1 MFRCSLRGP
10 LAGLVLL
17 GLTGMPLLAQGPGGS
32 PGGGG
37 WGMPGGHGGHH
48 GWGGGR
54 AGQGAGGQRT
64 APDPVITE
72 GPPKPDDFAAM
83 FQLADSQRPGYDSL
97 YHSLMDSTAA
107 ERDSVVTARQEIRA
121 AFQSGD
127 REGAEEPM
135 RTLRALTKDLANRQK
150 SFDESLKP
158 LLSHDQWKRY
168 DKWREERRKE
178 VGDLMRGGYG
188 RHGA

>member
-1 MFRCSLRGP
+1 
-10 LAGLVLL
+10 
-17 GLTGMPLLAQGPGGS
+17 
-32 PGGGG
+32 
-37 WGMPGGHGGHH
+37 
-48 GWGGGR
+48 
-54 AGQGAGGQRT
+54 
-64 APDPVITE
+64 VITE

-178 VGDLMRGGYG
+178 AGDLMRGGYG

>member
-1 MFRCSLRGP
+1 MFRFLLRGP

-17 GLTGMPLLAQGPGGS
+17 GLAGMPLLAQGPGGS

-48 GWGGGR
+48 GWGGSRG
-54 AGQGAGGQRT
+54 GQGGNAQRT

-83 FQLADSQRPGYDSL
+83 FQLADPQRPRYDSL

-107 ERDSVVTARQEIRA
+107 ERDSVVAARQEIRA

-127 REGAEEPM
+127 REGAEEPI
-135 RTLRALTKDLANRQK
+135 RTLRALTKDLENRQK
-150 SFDESLKP
+150 RFDDSLKH
-158 LLSHDQWKRY
+158 LLSKDQWKDY
-168 DKWREERRKE
+168 DKWRAERRKE
-178 VGDLMRGGYG
+178 AEDLMRGGYG
-188 RHGA
+188 RNGA